1 MGTKLYS
8 RIIAGFLVV
17 VISFS
22 VICAPVAASDFDLTP
37 DTASVGLWS
46 TSIKSPANTI
56 LQALAGAFNLPVD
69 YNGVFWYLMNSAV
82 GKTGPQSLDYMND
95 LLQRYK
101 QAFNSEYYDSIWQTV
116 LKNSQ
121 ALGRQ
126 SFASCFFA
134 QGFLD
139 FELVQHPNSGLLRIR
154 EKNSG
159 RWVVNSAGEYP
170 YCEGG
175 SMASTSGGN
184 KWLGD
189 RSASTAKV
197 NMKTLD
203 ALNLMCIKIKES
215 GIPAEIRM
223 LGTNYKAIW
232 WNRQYYADSEGR
244 PFVAYVNEGQAAINQ
259 PRPDTSVTDETG
271 EVIDNSDNST
281 NIDLS
286 GMTITLP
293 DGTVQVADN
302 IIYDES
308 NKTYY
313 IDSHDTYN
321 TYITYNYSWT
331 YHINYTSITYIGQT
345 EQYDKYYEVYYE
357 LPDGRDS
364 ADLTAEEL
372 EQLDFN
378 IDVVG
383 YGRSADDT
391 SLRALYHFDG
401 DTRDSSYWNYAT
413 NFVWWAGASLTY
425 MDAGVFN
432 GALYLDEG
440 EHSFSMVLPSN
451 IGNGDFTMQF
461 RYYQSYTPTP
471 QTFTSTIGFYT
482 RKDYSMLA
490 YPLTFNGAHI
500 SSPAGALA
508 SYSTGQWNEICVQR
522 HDGIIYYFL
531 NGVLVGSYSDSSFFY
546 DVIWFNFLESQQT
559 YKYLDEFRFVNK
571 ALYGTFGYTPSSV
584 PFDTNLTLVLP
595 DSAQPVADEYWSWDT
610 TIASLS
616 KYDLTNN
623 NNISPFMDG
632 SFSQHVGSAS
642 EECVTL
648 PSGSAIFV
656 DRPELLGDYVGSYTF
671 SVVTKTG
678 DICPITFNFP
688 EDCQGKLSANKVASF
703 DWGTITFYMQSYGSP
718 QGFSNQCHWR
728 ITIVLDIN
736 TGQTLDLVYA
746 EIVPGSVPNTGH
758 EYITKIA
765 PVVSYE
771 KPTLAVRTDIPIT
784 GKQIGGARPSLP
796 TKGLVWAMVE
806 SGVIRSLQIY
816 NGTAWEAC
824 DGRIFTGTRWIPY
837 SGYNIITLKDFY
849 DVVDASGDNYEYIYT
864 EAGFWSWWQ
873 KSWNAFTNKLFA
885 ALSSAGFDVDSGTG
899 AGGSLW
905 GRIKNAFNNSLGV
918 LIESLFGLITDV
930 LSALLSLVTDMLSFF
945 FGFLTDAT
953 VTSIRAFFSAFS
965 DDTLFDFFQQPP
977 TVGPD
982 GTETGGG
989 YGLPSEV
996 GTAFGFISGVIM
1008 ALPSDLR
1015 SILFFGLAVMVLLGV
1030 FKLVKT

>member
-1 MGTKLYS
+1 MRKKLYKHF
-8 RIIAGFLVV
+8 IAALMALV
-17 VISFS
+17 FS
-22 VICAPVAASDFDLTP
+22 VSVITPVSAVGFDLTP
-37 DTASVGLWS
+37 DTASVNLWS
-46 TSIKSPANTI
+46 VSIISPPTAV
-56 LQALAGAFNLPVD
+56 LQTLASVFNISLD
-69 YNGVFWYLMNSAV
+69 FNGVFWFLMNSAV

-95 LLQRYK
+95 LVQRYQ
-101 QAFNSEYYDSIWQTV
+101 QAFNADYYDSLWQHA
-116 LKNSQ
+116 LKGSQ

-293 DGTVQVADN
+293 NGIIQVADN

-313 IDSHDTYN
+313 IDSHDTTNYN
-321 TYITYNYSWT
+321 ITYNYSWT
-331 YHINYTSITYIGQT
+331 YYINYTSITYIGQT
-345 EQYDKYYEVYYE
+345 AEYDKKYEVYYE

-364 ADLTAEEL
+364 ADLTAADL
-372 EQLDFN
+372 EQIDFN

-383 YGRSADDT
+383 YGRTADDT
-391 SLRALYHFDG
+391 SLRSLYHFDG
-401 DTRDSSYWNYAT
+401 DTKDSSYWNYCT
-413 NFVWWAGASLTY
+413 SFNWFHGASLTY
-425 MDAGVFN
+425 MDVGPFG
-432 GALYLDEG
+432 GALYLDENY
-440 EHSFSMVLPSN
+440 HDFNFNLPSN
-451 IGNGDFTMQF
+451 IGSDDFTMQF
-461 RYYQSYTPTP
+461 RYYQSATAAP
-471 QTFTSTIGFYT
+471 QSDSGVYIYAGSSVNCILIFDGANLKLNGGSI
-482 RKDYSMLA
+482 LA
-490 YPLTFNGAHI
+490 
-500 SSPAGALA
+500 ALP
-508 SYSTGQWNEICVQR
+508 TGQWNEICIER
-522 HDGIIYYFL
+522 LNGFFYYYL
-531 NGVLVGSYSDSSFFY
+531 NGVRIGSSYSDSTFY
-546 DVIWFNFLESQQT
+546 LSTIAFVFGNQQQT

-571 ALYGTFGYTPSSV
+571 ALYSGNYTPSSV

-595 DSAQPVADEYWSWDT
+595 DSVNPVADEYWSFDKTITPLEYYDFTGYDT
-610 TIASLS
+610 LSPFTVPENYSPNIALT
-616 KYDLTNN
+616 YDFL
-623 NNISPFMDG
+623 NISGNTG
-632 SFSQHVGSAS
+632 SRCYFPNFYSAS
-642 EECVTL
+642 NGQV
-648 PSGSAIFV
+648 
-656 DRPELLGDYVGSYTF
+656 YTF
-671 SVVTKTG
+671 SVVDDTG
-678 DICPITFNFP
+678 EVYSITSPVWTHGNNWAAS
-688 EDCQGKLSANKVASF
+688 DLITQSF
-703 DWGTITFYMQSYGSP
+703 DWGHFEIYVAQKENSFAGDLRVRCAICP
-718 QGFSNQCHWR
+718 
-728 ITIVLDIN
+728 N
-736 TGQTLDLVYA
+736 TGKTLSVVYA
-746 EIVPGSVPNTGH
+746 EVVPGSVPNTGH

-765 PVVSYE
+765 PVTNYE

-796 TKGLVWAMVE
+796 TKGFVWAMVE
-806 SGVIRSLQIY
+806 GGVIRSLQIY

-824 DGRIFTGTRWIPY
+824 DGRIFTGIRWIPY

-849 DVVDASGDNYEYIYT
+849 DVVDASGDSYEYIYT
-864 EAGFWSWWQ
+864 ETGFWNWWQ

-899 AGGSLW
+899 QSGSLW
-905 GRIKNAFNNSLGV
+905 SRIKNAFNNSLGV

-930 LSALLSLVTDMLSFF
+930 LTALLSLVTDMLSFF

-965 DDTLFDFFQQPP
+965 DTTLFDFFQQPP

-996 GTAFGFISGVIM
+996 GMAFGFISGVIM
-1008 ALPSDLR
+1008 VLPPDLR
-1015 SILFFGLAVMVLLGV
+1015 SILFFGLALMVLLGV
-1030 FKLVKT
+1030 FKLVKA

>member
-1 MGTKLYS
+1 MGFKLHS
-8 RIIAGFLVV
+8 RIIAGFLVA

-139 FELVQHPNSGLLRIR
+139 FELVQHPSSGLLRIR

-203 ALNLMCIKIKES
+203 ALNLMCIQIKKS

-293 DGTVQVADN
+293 DGTLQVADN

-401 DTRDSSYWNYAT
+401 DTRDSSYWNYMT
-413 NFVWWAGASLTY
+413 SFYWINGASLTY
-425 MDAGVFN
+425 MDAGSFN
-432 GALYLDEG
+432 GSLFLDESPHG
-440 EHSFSMVLPSN
+440 FVLVLPSN

-461 RYYQSYTPTP
+461 RYYQSATAAP
-471 QTFTSTIGFYT
+471 QSDSSIFVWTS
-482 RKDYSMLA
+482 DNYS
-490 YPLTFNGAHI
+490 
-500 SSPAGALA
+500 AGNSLVTLDGKQLKKNSNA
-508 SYSTGQWNEICVQR
+508 STYSTGQWNEICFQR
-522 HDGIIYYFL
+522 SNGVIYYFL
-531 NGVLVGSYSDSSFFY
+531 NGLVVFSSADTSFYYDRIYFSFGSA
-546 DVIWFNFLESQQT
+546 QQT

-571 ALYGTFGYTPSSV
+571 ALYGTSGYTPSSV

-595 DSAQPVADEYWSWDT
+595 DSAKPVADEYWSWDT
-610 TIASLS
+610 TVKPTYAYDFTNQNTSGRSLFANGDIQQLS
-616 KYDLTNN
+616 DCIRMSGQSVGLKQPLYF
-623 NNISPFMDG
+623 NNISNG
-632 SFSQHVGSAS
+632 V
-642 EECVTL
+642 
-648 PSGSAIFV
+648 
-656 DRPELLGDYVGSYTF
+656 LLDVSYTF
-671 SVVTKTG
+671 SIVTKDGTVYSAPNVFPDLQNG
-678 DICPITFNFP
+678 QSVFTFPF
-688 EDCQGKLSANKVASF
+688 GSIRSV
-703 DWGTITFYMQSYGSP
+703 SYNQNPNSDYP
-718 QGFSNQCHWR
+718 LGFTSVGWY
-728 ITIVLDIN
+728 IDIN
-736 TGQTLDLVYA
+736 TGQSLDIVYA
-746 EIVPGSVPNTGH
+746 EIVPGIVPNVGH
-758 EYITKIA
+758 KYVTAII
-765 PVVSYE
+765 PVTNYE

-849 DVVDASGDNYEYIYT
+849 DVVDASGDNYEYIYS
-864 EAGFWSWWQ
+864 ESGFWNWWQ

-899 AGGSLW
+899 QSGSLW
-905 GRIKNAFNNSLGV
+905 SRIKNAFNNSLGV

-930 LSALLSLVTDMLSFF
+930 LSALLSLATDMLSFF

-965 DDTLFDFFQQPP
+965 DSTLFDFFQQPP

-1008 ALPSDLR
+1008 VLPPDLR